1 MIKYFKQGHLR
12 PLSESS
18 TQRLLKCQNV
28 LSFHPNH
35 NVKAIV
41 KNLIEHMDE
50 FKDWDDRRYYNI
62 DTLKLLSANNALR
75 SLDEVVR

>member
-1 MIKYFKQGHLR
+1 
-12 PLSESS
+12 
-18 TQRLLKCQNV
+18 
-28 LSFHPNH
+28 
-35 NVKAIV
+35 V